1 MNTSRPMIDSKKV
14 YIIAGEASGDFISGV
29 LIEALR
35 KRLPRIDI
43 KGIGGRY
50 MEEREVPSLFP
61 IKKIS
66 LMGFLEII
74 PHIFTL
80 KTLIAIT
87 VRDIMKEQ
95 PNLVITID
103 SPGFNF
109 RVVEQLKASG
119 FQGKLVHIVAPTVW
133 AYKPERAEVTAKLY
147 NHLLTILPFEPPF
160 FTKYGLATDFIGHPV
175 FEQNFNRDTLS
186 FRDKY
191 NIPHD
196 AKIICITPG
205 SRDGEIKRHMK
216 PFAEGLKLLKTKY
229 NIFAVFALNKKEDVE
244 LAASYLQG
252 EVPYVSVIGNER
264 LDAYS
269 VADIALAKS
278 GTNTLEIAACATP
291 MIVAYKMNFLSYW
304 YIKSQALIKN
314 VCLINVLLNKQII
327 PELIQGDCTAVNIAN
342 TLAQYLSNDLLSE
355 TQVKESFK
363 ALRMMGF
370 ESGTKASVQAA
381 DIIVRKYLR

>member
-1 MNTSRPMIDSKKV
+1 MIDSKKV
-14 YIIAGEASGDFISGV
+14 YIIAGEASGDFIGGV

-95 PNLVITID
+95 PDLVVTID

-119 FQGKLVHIVAPTVW
+119 FQGKFVHIVAPTVW

-147 NHLLTILPFEPPF
+147 NHLLTLLPFEPPF

-186 FRDKY
+186 FRDKH
-191 NIPHD
+191 NIPRD

-216 PFAEGLKLLKTKY
+216 PFAGALKLLKTKY
-229 NIFAVFALNKKEDVE
+229 NIFAVFALNKREDAE
-244 LAASYLQG
+244 LAASYLHG
-252 EVPYVSVIGNER
+252 EVPYVSVIGDER
-264 LDAYS
+264 LDAYA

-291 MIVAYKMNFLSYW
+291 MVVAYKMNFLSYW

-314 VCLINVLLNKQII
+314 VCLINVLLNKQIV

-342 TLAQYLSNDLLSE
+342 TLAQYLSNDILSE